1 MYWKKAKN
9 NIQKKQAK
17 KPREKVIV
25 RKNMQKKHARKTKQ
39 KRGEKY
45 SFRHR

>member
-25 RKNMQKKHARKTKQ
+25 RKIGKKTREKNKTK
-39 KRGEKY
+39 KGEKY
-45 SFRHR
+45 GFRHK